1 MIQIGNNF
9 GLLSPSTVFI
19 GYANKRKIILLPL
32 IVTHV
37 KSLKIAPKINNIII
51 LPSIWISMYCS
62 CSKVV
67 SIHITIAFTR
77 MTVYI

>member
-37 KSLKIAPKINNIII
+37 KSLKIAPKLII
-51 LPSIWISMYCS
+51 LLFFQ
-62 CSKVV
+62 
-67 SIHITIAFTR
+67 AFGSLC
-77 MTVYI
+77 TVAVAK